1 MRKLLTF
8 LLGSLLLATSNLW
21 AQSISVDISKK
32 QQQFLGAGGTC
43 DSYIG
48 HWLSMSEEN
57 RLLAAKMVAED
68 IHLDFV
74 KHYINGRPSGD
85 SEKQYNNFTAFV
97 NDIRK
102 INPDIKVQMC
112 VQDIPEDLRKDPD
125 KKKEFDDSDPEIY
138 DKMAQYYYDVIEGF
152 HDRGVTIDEL
162 DVLNEPGGTGFAVYY
177 GGLYKYSIPKLRE
190 MIEDPTINTKGMK
203 MPHIG
208 GTSQWSVL
216 GVIKW
221 FDVWKAEIPEAYD
234 EIDVVSTHG
243 YRNGWDEKN
252 YKEIYDYID
261 GLPFQNNE
269 QTGKLQKGDG
279 LYEIFEQSEPDY
291 IGDVSMGMRISD
303 AINGGVNHFFIF
315 NINNSSGNNAAL
327 LQTPSGGS
335 PVKSKVY
342 DGFKQLTSS
351 FPLGSY
357 CLPERGM
364 KDMDLTRVLC
374 MRNGDENVVYVNI
387 TNIAPEA
394 QTISIEFNDNGT
406 AQGIS
411 SVQSWLSTQ
420 AYDIEEIMNV
430 NYSQAVDKISFDA
443 SPFSVN
449 TLKITLEP
457 NGAATSLKPQ
467 TIEFASI
474 DDQFLRSTYTLDAT
488 ASSGLEVNYEV
499 VDGPAVIN
507 DGVMTFSGEGQVKIR
522 AYQMGNEEFDGA
534 SSVVR
539 SFKVVTGALVN
550 VAKGKTIE
558 SVTNQDEK
566 YSATYLLD
574 GEKIDKTSRW
584 VTEKG
589 IPLPHEVVVDLGESF
604 DITGV
609 GMWTGSSDGVYSNP
623 VVGFELSVEIEG
635 NWVKVLEETDN
646 RNPEYIQ
653 FFDKVT
659 AQKVKLKVNN
669 LDKGTDTRMRM
680 FELEVYAADDTEI
693 DWNLEEGVMMV
704 GDVFQMEAT
713 SSTEEPVTF
722 ATSNESIATISETNL
737 LTIVGTGNVQ
747 ISATTNTAND
757 IPVTFNKTINARRE
771 NTITWDQD
779 ISKLAVGGSYSLAAN
794 AGSKVKYLLKEDSD
808 AAILEGSSLRGNEV
822 GNITVIAYAEA
833 DQEFVESERLEKAV
847 VVKYQDE
854 IDWSEQVTTLKVNEE
869 VNLTAFSI
877 YDGQEINY
885 IVDDASIAVI
895 EDGKLVGKAVG
906 TVTVKATTTETDQ
919 IFAAVAISQTFEIKS
934 STITSVDVPAFDQV
948 VYPNPNN
955 GLFQIRNLK
964 AQEILHVIN
973 GVGVEVKTIEIQ
985 EPSEVIDLSDLP
997 KGVYYIRSS
1006 NNSDH
1011 LKILIK

>member
-8 LLGSLLLATSNLW
+8 LLGSLLATSNLW

-48 HWLSMSEEN
+48 HWLSMSDEN
-57 RLLAAKMVAED
+57 RLLASKMVAED

-74 KHYINGRPSGD
+74 KHYINGRPTEEN
-85 SEKQYNNFTAFV
+85 EKQYNNFTAFV
-97 NDIRK
+97 EDIRK

-112 VQDIPEDLRKDPD
+112 VQDIPEDLRRDPD

-138 DKMAQYYYDVIEGF
+138 DKMAQYYYSVIEGF
-152 HDRGVTIDEL
+152 HDRGVQIDEL
-162 DVLNEPGGTGFAVYY
+162 DILNEPGGTGFAVYY
-177 GGLYKYSIPKLRE
+177 GGLYKYSVPKLRE
-190 MIEDPTINTKGMK
+190 MIEDPSINTKGMK

-252 YKEIYDYID
+252 YKDIYDYID

-351 FPLGSY
+351 YPLGSY

-364 KDMDLTRVLC
+364 KDMELTRVLA
-374 MRNGDENVVYVNI
+374 MRDGDENVVYLNI

-394 QTISIEFNDNGT
+394 QTISIDFNDNG
-406 AQGIS
+406 ANQGIAA
-411 SVQSWLSTQ
+411 VQSWVSTQ
-420 AYDIEEIMNV
+420 AYDIEEVMNL
-430 NYSQAVDKISFDA
+430 NYTQSVDKISFDA

-449 TLKITLEP
+449 TLKITLDP
-457 NGAATSLKPQ
+457 NGGAVSLKPQ
-467 TIEFASI
+467 TIEFPAI
-474 DDQFLRSTYTLDAT
+474 EEQFLRSTYTLDAVT
-488 ASSGLEVNYEV
+488 SSGLPVQYEV

-522 AYQMGNEEFDGA
+522 AYHMGNEEFDGA
-534 SSVVR
+534 PSVIR
-539 SFKVVTGALVN
+539 SFKVITGALVN
-550 VAKGKTIE
+550 VAKGKTIF
-558 SVTNQDEK
+558 SVTNEDANYPAK
-566 YSATYLLD
+566 YLID
-574 GEKIDKTSRW
+574 GDKINKTSRW
-584 VTEKG
+584 ITEKD
-589 IPLPHEVVVDLGESF
+589 IPLPHEVVIDLEEPY

-609 GMWTGSSDGVYSNP
+609 GMWSGSSDGVYSNP
-623 VVGFELSVEIEG
+623 LVGFEMSVEVDGQWI
-635 NWVKVLEETDN
+635 KVLEETDN
-646 RNPEYIQ
+646 RNPEYIK
-653 FFDKVT
+653 FFDKIT
-659 AQKVKLKVNN
+659 AQKVKLQVNN

-693 DWNLEEGVMMV
+693 EWNLEEGIVML
-704 GDVFQMEAT
+704 GDEIQMEAT
-713 SSTEEPVTF
+713 SSTGEPVTF
-722 ATSNESIATISETNL
+722 ATSDESIATLNETNL
-737 LTIVGTGNVQ
+737 LTIVGAGNVQ
-747 ISATTNTAND
+747 ISATTNTAQGV
-757 IPVTFNKTINARRE
+757 PVTFNKTLNARKE
-771 NTITWDQD
+771 NTITWEQD
-779 ISKLAVGGSYSLAAN
+779 IAKLAVGGAYSLAAQG
-794 AGSKVKYLLKEDSD
+794 GSKVKYLLKEDSD

-833 DQEFVESERLEKAV
+833 DQVYIESERLEKAV

-854 IDWSEQVTTLKVNEE
+854 IDWSEQVTTLKVGGE
-869 VNLTAFSI
+869 VSLTAFSI
-877 YDGQEINY
+877 YTDQEVNF
-885 IVDDASIAVI
+885 IVDDASIAVV
-895 EDGKLVGKAVG
+895 EEGKLVGKSAG
-906 TVTVKATTTETDQ
+906 SVTLKAMTSETETL
-919 IFAAVAISQTFEIKS
+919 FAAVEVSKTFKVE
-934 STITSVDVPAFDQV
+934 TDDVTSVDVPSLDQL

-964 AQEILHVIN
+964 ANEVIHVFN
-973 GVGVEVKTIEIQ
+973 GVGVLVKSIDIQ
-985 EPSEVIDLSDLP
+985 DPAGTIDLSDLV
-997 KGVYYIRSS
+997 KGIYYIKTS
-1006 NNSDH
+1006 NNTNN

>member
-1 MRKLLTF
+1 MRKILTF

-97 NDIRK
+97 EDIRK

-190 MIEDPTINTKGMK
+190 MIEDPSINTKGMK

-364 KDMDLTRVLC
+364 KNMDLTRVLA
-374 MRNGDENVVYVNI
+374 MRDGDENVVYLNI

-394 QTISIEFNDNGT
+394 QTISIELNDNGT
-406 AQGIS
+406 VQGIS

-420 AYDIEEIMNV
+420 AYDIEEVMNV

-449 TLKITLEP
+449 TLKITLDP

-474 DDQFLRSTYTLDAT
+474 DDQLLRSTYTLKAT
-488 ASSGLEVNYEV
+488 ASSGLDVQYEV

-522 AYQMGNEEFDGA
+522 AYQMGNEEFDCA

-539 SFKVVTGALVN
+539 SFKVATGALVN

-558 SVTNQDEK
+558 SVTNQDDK
-566 YSATYLLD
+566 YPATNLLD

-584 VTEKG
+584 ITEKG
-589 IPLPHEVVVDLGESF
+589 IPLPHEVVVDLGEPF

-623 VVGFELSVEIEG
+623 IVGFELSVEIEG
-635 NWVKVLEETDN
+635 NWVKVLEEADN

-659 AQKVKLKVNN
+659 AQKVKLQVNN

-693 DWNLEEGVMMV
+693 EWNLEEGVMMV
-704 GDVFQMEAT
+704 GDEFQMEAT

-779 ISKLAVGGSYSLAAN
+779 ISKLAVGGSYSLATN

-906 TVTVKATTTETDQ
+906 TVTVKATTTETDE

-964 AQEILHVIN
+964 AQEIIHVIN

-985 EPSEVIDLSDLP
+985 EPSEVIDLSELP